1 MTGRKKDTA
10 KRERIA
16 ELLRKGTSTEA
27 ITLRVGCTKQFVTEI
42 RQELKAKGEVKP

>member
-16 ELLRKGTSTEA
+16 ELLRKGTTTEA
-27 ITLRVGCTKQFVTEI
+27 IALRVGCHEDLVYQVRKEMKGTTK
-42 RQELKAKGEVKP
+42 

>member
-16 ELLRKGTSTEA
+16 ELLRKGCTTEA
-27 ITLRVGCTKQFVTEI
+27 IMARLGCGKDLVMFV
-42 RQELKAKGEVKP
+42 RQEMQRETK

>member
-27 ITLRVGCTKQFVTEI
+27 IMARLGCNKDLVYQVRKEMKGTTK
-42 RQELKAKGEVKP
+42 

>member
-16 ELLRKGTSTEA
+16 DLLRKGCTTEA
-27 ITLRVGCTKQFVTEI
+27 IMIRVRCGKDLVTFV
-42 RQELKAKGEVKP
+42 RQEMKGETT